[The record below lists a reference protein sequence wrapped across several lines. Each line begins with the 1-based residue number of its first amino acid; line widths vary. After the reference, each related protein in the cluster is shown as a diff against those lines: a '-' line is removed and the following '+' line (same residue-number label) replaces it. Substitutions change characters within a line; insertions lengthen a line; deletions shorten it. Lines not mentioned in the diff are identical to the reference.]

1 MPWDR
6 PHPLVTSEIRLPQ
19 RVVCVC
25 VCERKHTCMPALE
38 PGVDCS
44 EYVSFSVYSVNR
56 KKKIIIPDLVLNLK
70 KKEFKIS
77 RAAVMVGVSVM

>member
-1 MPWDR
+1 
-6 PHPLVTSEIRLPQ
+6 
-19 RVVCVC
+19 
-25 VCERKHTCMPALE
+25 MPALE

-56 KKKIIIPDLVLNLK
+56 KKIIIIPDLVLNLK

>member
-44 EYVSFSVYSVNR
+44 EYVSFSVYSVKR
-56 KKKIIIPDLVLNLK
+56 KKKKKDNSRCLYLVLNLK
-70 KKEFKIS
+70 EKEFK
-77 RAAVMVGVSVM
+77 RFHQQL